1 MFDASA
7 GERTIRGGSFYRV
20 MVGVQHHSTVWGTS
34 VGDVRKFMSKQRQSK
49 ELDKMRVE
57 PLQ

>member
-1 MFDASA
+1 MSFYN
-7 GERTIRGGSFYRV
+7 FYRV

-34 VGDVRKFMSKQRQSK
+34 VEDVRKFMSKQLQSK
-49 ELDKMRVE
+49 ELDKMRVD